1 MSRVIVCNPAAPEE
15 KVIAAVVE
23 ALTEGLAVVIPTETQ
38 YGLAV
43 RADSDEAPGTINRI
57 KGRAESDRSA
67 LFVRDI
73 AMAEAFCVLTPISRC
88 LATKFLPGPL
98 TLVLPAKENQ
108 TAVSRHF
115 LSPHGIGI
123 RLSSS
128 PLVAAV
134 MARVPFPV
142 TATSANRSGEMTPAT
157 VDLIHKS
164 LGEAVGLYLDGGPCR
179 AITPSTVAA
188 VNGAVRILRHG
199 AIAEAELRSHLRREG
214 LDG

>member
-1 MSRVIVCNPAAPEE
+1 MCNPAAPEE
-15 KVIAAVVE
+15 TVIAAVAD

-38 YGLAV
+38 YGLAL
-43 RADSDEAPGTINRI
+43 RADSDEAPQIINRI

-73 AMAEAFCVLTPISRC
+73 AMAESFCRFTQISRS
-88 LATKFLPGPL
+88 LAAEFLPGPL
-98 TLVLPAKENQ
+98 TLVLPAKEDQ
-108 TAVSRHF
+108 TVVSHRF

-128 PLVAAV
+128 PLVRAV
-134 MARVPFPV
+134 MVRVPFPV

-157 VDLIHKS
+157 VELIRAM
-164 LGEAVGLYLDGGPCR
+164 LGEAVGLYIDGGPCR

-188 VNGAVRILRHG
+188 VNGTIRILRHG
-199 AIAEAELRSHLRREG
+199 AIAEAELHSHLRREG